1 MVCQRALLFER
12 LEVAEAMRNF
22 ISHHMSGSEE
32 LCAKLERVES
42 DLAAA
47 QKAAAEEAKALKL
60 AEGEKEAIHAE
71 ADKLRE
77 ERRTTKAKFKE
88 AKGENS
94 QLKKE
99 MEKLLAGFAAQKK
112 ELEMEYQKQVDEM
125 YLFGYRCCMKKNDIT
140 QDIPSL
146 PSNDEGETPNGSS

>member
-1 MVCQRALLFER
+1 M
-12 LEVAEAMRNF
+12 
-22 ISHHMSGSEE
+22 
-32 LCAKLERVES
+32 
-42 DLAAA
+42 
-47 QKAAAEEAKALKL
+47 KL

-88 AKGENS
+88 AKGENT

-99 MEKLLAGFAAQKK
+99 MEKLLAGFAAQKE
-112 ELEMEYQKQVDEM
+112 ELETEYQKQVDEM

-146 PSNDEGETPNGSS
+146 LSNDEGETPNDSF